1 MGFSSCHP
9 AINLLYFA
17 CVISVTLAVSHPIL
31 LGIGLVCACSYTIR
45 LNRRRGSIFAMAMLP
60 LVVLFAV
67 SYASTHHFGATVL
80 FQNAIG
86 NNVTLE
92 SAVYG
97 LILGVRAASIL
108 IWFSCIHTIFT
119 ADKVIYLFGRVSPR
133 LSLFLAILLRIVP
146 RVKAQAKKINT
157 ARKGIGRGSNQ
168 GNFLRKAR
176 NWMRI
181 VSILITWAIEMLGN
195 VSDSM
200 RSRGSTLRGRTAFS
214 IYRFD
219 NRDRSFV
226 VGLVACMTLLVMGL
240 MLLQGS
246 VSYDPVI
253 RMNPL
258 TPMSW
263 IFYGGYALFCLAPLF
278 LDICTE
284 LSFHKARQAI

>member
-17 CVISVTLAVSHPIL
+17 CVVSVGLAVSHPIL
-31 LGIGLVCACSYTIR
+31 LGIGLVCAFSYSIR
-45 LNRRRGSIFAMAMLP
+45 LNGRRGSIFAMAMLP
-60 LVVLFAV
+60 LAVLFAAY
-67 SYASTHHFGATVL
+67 YALTHHFGATVL
-80 FQNAIG
+80 FQNTIG
-86 NNVTLE
+86 NNMTLE

-97 LILGVRAASIL
+97 LMLGVRAASIL
-108 IWFSCIHTIFT
+108 IWFSCIHTVFT
-119 ADKVIYLFGRVSPR
+119 ADKVIYLFGRISPK

-176 NWMRI
+176 NRMRI
-181 VSILITWAIEMLGN
+181 VSILITWTIEMLDN
-195 VSDSM
+195 VSNSM
-200 RSRGSTLRGRTAFS
+200 RSRGSALRGRTAFS

-219 NRDRSFV
+219 NRDRGFV
-226 VGLVACMTLLVMGL
+226 VGLVVCMTLLVMGL
-240 MLLQGS
+240 MLRQGS

-263 IFYGGYALFCLAPLF
+263 IFYGGYALFCLAPLL
-278 LDICTE
+278 LDSCTE
-284 LSFHKARQAI
+284 LRFQKARQAM